1 MNERTIELKTILR
14 STRQRGSTTYLLDAA
29 INNPNVTIIVAN
41 QTQAKQLEEQYKE
54 KVNSLPWWKKAL
66 RKISKSGEPNFVS
79 MKSYRELDHAK
90 KTPVMIDLHAV
101 ASAL

>member
-41 QTQAKQLEEQYKE
+41 HSQAKQLEEQYKKRLE
-54 KVNSLPWWKKAL
+54 ELSWWKKAL
-66 RKISKSGEPNFVS
+66 RKISKAGEPNFIS
-79 MKSYRELDHAK
+79 MKSYRELDHSK
-90 KTPVMIDLHAV
+90 KTPVVIDLHAV